1 MASSAMASSAMAS
14 SAMASSAMASS
25 DAAEDPTAVAESSI
39 VMASSA
45 LPAVMAAA
53 SPTTTVPVIHGW
65 TMHQY
70 GYSPGSSNVTS
81 NVSPA
86 MNRPLSNDIGDSGEL
101 VTVWAAVSSLD
112 HTTVAP
118 GSTDTPAGM

>member
-14 SAMASSAMASS
+14 SAMASS
-25 DAAEDPTAVAESSI
+25 ESTI
-39 VMASSA
+39 I
-45 LPAVMAAA
+45 AAA
-53 SPTTTVPVIHGW
+53 PPTRTVPVIHGW

-81 NVSPA
+81 NVASG
-86 MNRPLSNDIGDSGEL
+86 MNKPLSNDIGESGKL

-112 HTTVAP
+112 HTTVVP

>member
-14 SAMASSAMASS
+14 SAMASSAMAS
-25 DAAEDPTAVAESSI
+25 PES
-39 VMASSA
+39 
-45 LPAVMAAA
+45 AVMAAA
-53 SPTTTVPVIHGW
+53 SPTRIVPVIHGW

-86 MNRPLSNDIGDSGEL
+86 MNRPLSNDIGESGEL
-101 VTVWAAVSSLD
+101 VTVWAAVSSFD
-112 HTTVAP
+112 QTTVVP

>member
-1 MASSAMASSAMAS
+1 
-14 SAMASSAMASS
+14 
-25 DAAEDPTAVAESSI
+25 
-39 VMASSA
+39 MASSA
-45 LPAVMAAA
+45 LPAVMADA

-86 MNRPLSNDIGDSGEL
+86 MNRPLSNDMGDSGEL

-112 HTTVAP
+112 HTTVVP
-118 GSTDTPAGM
+118 GSTDAPAGM